1 MKDHRETP
9 IIISSAP
16 WQLNTR
22 VKSAPMHLA
31 FLIWI
36 ISSVFPFSIF
46 FYFAKRRALISKISA
61 LDHPEQI
68 ISKKTST
75 HWSGRFF
82 RLKSRVKNRRWLGLK
97 FDAAKI
103 ELTKFWWPRFLIG
116 NRSQGSVISEGLPSR
131 VAGNCQSLKNP
142 SPNAGIKKQKKTRSW
157 QQARREADGLSKIQ
171 QRSARNENE
180 WLLIRK
186 TGEIPSCPDQCH
198 IFSYEREEDI
208 IESDWNLPFS
218 GKSPDRNTVPNSEFD
233 PPHKISRWPHREGLL
248 NFSFYQG

>member
-46 FYFAKRRALISKISA
+46 FILQKDGPWFPKYLLWIIPNRLFPKYINALERAV
-61 LDHPEQI
+61 
-68 ISKKTST
+68 
-75 HWSGRFF
+75 F

-142 SPNAGIKKQKKTRSW
+142 SPNAGIKNEKKNRSW

-198 IFSYEREEDI
+198 ISSYE
-208 IESDWNLPFS
+208 
-218 GKSPDRNTVPNSEFD
+218 SE
-233 PPHKISRWPHREGLL
+233 
-248 NFSFYQG
+248 